1 GERDLEPR
9 HRVRARSIRA
19 GQGARCPV
27 AAGESPAASARM
39 RGASAA
45 FGASRDACAAHSP
58 AASMRHGACT
68 REAQQFPPRRR
79 SKAKLTR
86 GGVGRLADARR
97 SRSIAPPRAGGR
109 HGWRASRA
117 SVNRRGRRGGDPD
130 LSRRC
135 VRLER
140 VREPGLMTGLAVAGY
155 GAGALVM
162 GPLAAFGMAIAGVPA
177 TFAALGLMYLAVI
190 VLAGRFHVDPP
201 QAIPALSRAAA
212 VARGREYGV
221 AEAVRTPRFW
231 MLWTL
236 LFVNV
241 SAGIMVLSQVSPMAQ
256 EIAGLSPFAATGMI
270 GLISLANA
278 AGRVFWAWV
287 SDAIGRAEVF
297 ALLFAIQAVTF
308 VVLPALRDP
317 ALFGTALALVGLCF
331 GGGF

>member
-1 GERDLEPR
+1 
-9 HRVRARSIRA
+9 
-19 GQGARCPV
+19 
-27 AAGESPAASARM
+27 
-39 RGASAA
+39 
-45 FGASRDACAAHSP
+45 
-58 AASMRHGACT
+58 
-68 REAQQFPPRRR
+68 
-79 SKAKLTR
+79 
-86 GGVGRLADARR
+86 
-97 SRSIAPPRAGGR
+97 
-109 HGWRASRA
+109 
-117 SVNRRGRRGGDPD
+117 
-130 LSRRC
+130 
-135 VRLER
+135 
-140 VREPGLMTGLAVAGY
+140 MTGLAVAGY

-331 GGGF
+331 GGGFGTMPSFTADVFGATHMGGIYGWMLLAWSCAAIPSPLFIAHVRQATGHHDPALYLLAGVLLCATLIPLLARRPAAERAAALPSTTR